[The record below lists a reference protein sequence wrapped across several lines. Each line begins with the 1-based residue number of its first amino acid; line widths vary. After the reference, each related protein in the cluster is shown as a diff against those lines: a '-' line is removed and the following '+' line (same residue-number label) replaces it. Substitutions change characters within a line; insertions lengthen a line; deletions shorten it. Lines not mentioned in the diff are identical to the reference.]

1 MKITHILTFITII
14 FLVTACE
21 HKELCFAHAHTTEM
35 QVIFNWKYAPEA
47 HPASM
52 RLYLFPETGKE
63 PLIYEFG
70 NHMEGKITV
79 SVGRYRALCMNN
91 DTEFI
96 LFRNTDHY
104 ESIKA
109 YLADGAFPRPVPR
122 AGNTGEQRVKFTP
135 DKLWSDRMEEV
146 EVVASAKEQTLTL
159 YPKAI
164 VCHYTVE
171 IKNVENLKYLTEG
184 ELFGSLTNMSDGFM
198 LGTNLPTEELATL
211 PFDMTSDSRST
222 VNADFYTFGYPATST
237 NTQYLTVYAIL
248 NDGKKYSFTYDVTE
262 KIHNSPDPANVHIL
276 LDGLPLPKP
285 IDNGGGF
292 NPDVDEWSTVDIDIS
307 M

>member
-1 MKITHILTFITII
+1 M
-14 FLVTACE
+14 
-21 HKELCFAHAHTTEM
+21 
-35 QVIFNWKYAPEA
+35 
-47 HPASM
+47 
-52 RLYLFPETGKE
+52 
-63 PLIYEFG
+63 PLHGG
-70 NHMEGKITV
+70 NQEC
-79 SVGRYRALCMNN
+79 R
-91 DTEFI
+91 
-96 LFRNTDHY
+96 
-104 ESIKA
+104 
-109 YLADGAFPRPVPR
+109 
-122 AGNTGEQRVKFTP
+122 
-135 DKLWSDRMEEV
+135 
-146 EVVASAKEQTLTL
+146 
-159 YPKAI
+159 
-164 VCHYTVE
+164 
-171 IKNVENLKYLTEG
+171 NLKYLTEG

-292 NPDVDEWSTVDIDIS
+292 NPDVDEWSTVEIDIS

>member
-122 AGNTGEQRVKFTP
+122 AGNTGEQRVKLRLTKAVERPHGRSGSSSFGKGTDVDAVSESHSMP
-135 DKLWSDRMEEV
+135 LHGGNQECRKPEIPHRGRTVRLAYQYVGRLYAGNKPADR
-146 EVVASAKEQTLTL
+146 
-159 YPKAI
+159 
-164 VCHYTVE
+164 
-171 IKNVENLKYLTEG
+171 
-184 ELFGSLTNMSDGFM
+184 
-198 LGTNLPTEELATL
+198 GTGY
-211 PFDMTSDSRST
+211 ST
-222 VNADFYTFGYPATST
+222 VRHDIRQQVDCKRRLLHFRLSGHIDQHSVSYC
-237 NTQYLTVYAIL
+237 VHAIL

-276 LDGLPLPKP
+276 LDGLPSP
-285 IDNGGGF
+285 
-292 NPDVDEWSTVDIDIS
+292 NP
-307 M
+307 

>member
-14 FLVTACE
+14 FLVTTCE

-159 YPKAI
+159 YPKAG
-164 VCHYTVE
+164 
-171 IKNVENLKYLTEG
+171 K
-184 ELFGSLTNMSDGFM
+184 
-198 LGTNLPTEELATL
+198 ATL
-211 PFDMTSDSRST
+211 
-222 VNADFYTFGYPATST
+222 
-237 NTQYLTVYAIL
+237 I
-248 NDGKKYSFTYDVTE
+248 
-262 KIHNSPDPANVHIL
+262 
-276 LDGLPLPKP
+276 
-285 IDNGGGF
+285 
-292 NPDVDEWSTVDIDIS
+292 
-307 M
+307 

>member
-14 FLVTACE
+14 FLVRACG

-122 AGNTGEQRVKFTP
+122 AGNTGEQRVKFAP
-135 DKLWSDRMEEV
+135 DRLWSGRMEDV

-211 PFDMTSDSRST
+211 PFDMTSDRR
-222 VNADFYTFGYPATST
+222 
-237 NTQYLTVYAIL
+237 
-248 NDGKKYSFTYDVTE
+248 
-262 KIHNSPDPANVHIL
+262 
-276 LDGLPLPKP
+276 
-285 IDNGGGF
+285 
-292 NPDVDEWSTVDIDIS
+292 
-307 M
+307 

>member
-14 FLVTACE
+14 FLVTTCE

-104 ESIKA
+104 ESINA

-122 AGNTGEQRVKFTP
+122 AGNTGEQRVKFTCG
-135 DKLWSDRMEEV
+135 DCE
-146 EVVASAKEQTLTL
+146 SAVFCKS
-159 YPKAI
+159 YG
-164 VCHYTVE
+164 
-171 IKNVENLKYLTEG
+171 EG
-184 ELFGSLTNMSDGFM
+184 DW
-198 LGTNLPTEELATL
+198 
-211 PFDMTSDSRST
+211 RSCS
-222 VNADFYTFGYPATST
+222 G
-237 NTQYLTVYAIL
+237 
-248 NDGKKYSFTYDVTE
+248 
-262 KIHNSPDPANVHIL
+262 
-276 LDGLPLPKP
+276 
-285 IDNGGGF
+285 
-292 NPDVDEWSTVDIDIS
+292 
-307 M
+307 

>member
-1 MKITHILTFITII
+1 
-14 FLVTACE
+14 
-21 HKELCFAHAHTTEM
+21 
-35 QVIFNWKYAPEA
+35 
-47 HPASM
+47 M

-122 AGNTGEQRVKFTP
+122 TGNTGEQRVKFTP

-211 PFDMTSDSRST
+211 PFDMTSDSKST

-292 NPDVDEWSTVDIDIS
+292 NPDVDEWSTVEIDIS